1 MNPLAPALLHSK
13 KQCPPILILIRA
25 PSRLESLRSG
35 PVSDPHAHAYDNS
48 GRGTGVVTG
57 GIEGK
62 GWEEYSLKLRG
73 KTLSESSPAEEI
85 DCGIVFLYLRIRGH
99 LNGLKRLIRLNLIKF
114 HLKKYA

>member
-1 MNPLAPALLHSK
+1 MRSGQISPN
-13 KQCPPILILIRA
+13 IRA

-35 PVSDPHAHAYDNS
+35 PVNDRRACVFIYDNS

-85 DCGIVFLYLRIRGH
+85 DCGIVFFCISE
-99 LNGLKRLIRLNLIKF
+99 
-114 HLKKYA
+114 